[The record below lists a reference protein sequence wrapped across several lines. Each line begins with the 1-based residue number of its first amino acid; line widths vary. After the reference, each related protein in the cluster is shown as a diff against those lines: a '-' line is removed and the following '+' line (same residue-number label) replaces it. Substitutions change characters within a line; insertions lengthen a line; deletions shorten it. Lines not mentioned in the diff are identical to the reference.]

1 MLSLCI
7 HAECGHIIYD
17 SLPTQARSKDRKCQ
31 GSHKKKVVYSVLFS
45 NNFFCHGQPV
55 FFNIKGYISLIKPD
69 QAMWYRACKICSKK
83 VTEAVGSGY
92 WCEACQK
99 NDEESSLR

>member
-1 MLSLCI
+1 MTHFLHSQGPRT
-7 HAECGHIIYD
+7 ENVKYHI
-17 SLPTQARSKDRKCQ
+17 
-31 GSHKKKVVYSVLFS
+31 KKKVVYSVLFS

-55 FFNIKGYISLIKPD
+55 FFNIKGYISFIKPD
-69 QAMWYRACKICSKK
+69 QAMWYQACKICSKK